1 MTNEN
6 QLTEQIIGAAMEVH
20 SYWGPGLI
28 ESIYEQSLA
37 HELSLRQIEVK
48 RQVLLDLNYKDLVLN
63 DEFRLDLVVCGRVIV
78 ELKVVKE
85 LAPIHKAQLLTYMK
99 LTNCRVGLLL
109 NFNVMMLKDGIQRV
123 VL

>member
-1 MTNEN
+1 
-6 QLTEQIIGAAMEVH
+6 MEVH
-20 SYWGPGLI
+20 SYWGPGLL

-37 HELSLRQIEVK
+37 HELALRQIEVK
-48 RQVLLDLNYKDLVLN
+48 RQVLLDLRYKGLVLD
-63 DEFRLDLVVCGRVIV
+63 DEFRIDLIVGGRVIV

-109 NFNVMMLKDGIQRV
+109 NFNLMMLKDGIRRI